1 MYRKLGGK
9 GASKELQQSPG
20 EPPLANPLLNAR
32 EELLIGKARERRSLA
47 KTQLLTPSCVDPYA
61 SHDCAE
67 YCMHVDDNCSS
78 RGATP

>member
-32 EELLIGKARERRSLA
+32 EELLIGK
-47 KTQLLTPSCVDPYA
+47 TQLLTPSCVDPYA